1 MQDTFFTSKQA
12 AQITGCTLRQL
23 QYWREKGV
31 IIPVISDAGT
41 GRSIYYSKTNLF
53 ELAVMVHLLSCGLNF
68 DVASETLATLREF
81 ESDGLKANY
90 DKRFMLVHLN
100 IGDSVKNKNK
110 ASQKFSLVE
119 FDKEKAIILLE
130 QGKLVIPVWLDV
142 ICGQVK
148 V

>member
-23 QYWREKGV
+23 QYWREKGI

-41 GRSIYYSKTNLF
+41 GRSIYYSKRNLF

-68 DVASETLATLREF
+68 DVASQTLASLRDK
-81 ESDGLKANY
+81 ESDALKSNY
-90 DKRFMLVHLN
+90 NKRFMLVQLD
-100 IGDSVKNKNK
+100 IGNSVKNKI
-110 ASQKFSLVE
+110 SQKFSLVE

-142 ICGQVK
+142 ICGK
-148 V
+148 VNV

>member
-12 AQITGCTLRQL
+12 TQITGCTLRQL

-41 GRSIYYSKTNLF
+41 GRSIYYSKSNLF

-68 DVASETLATLREF
+68 DVASQTLAALREF
-81 ESDGLKANY
+81 ESDGLKANH

-100 IGDSVKNKNK
+100 IGDSIKNK

-130 QGKLVIPVWLDV
+130 QGKLVIPVWLDI

>member
-53 ELAVMVHLLSCGLNF
+53 ELAVMVYLLSCGLNF
-68 DVASETLATLREF
+68 DVASETLAKLREKDA
-81 ESDGLKANY
+81 ESLQANQG
-90 DKRFMLVHLN
+90 KRFMLVQLN
-100 IGDSVKNKNK
+100 IRDNIKNK
-110 ASQKFSLVE
+110 ASQKFSLIE
-119 FDKEKAIILLE
+119 FNKEKAIILLE
-130 QGKLVIPVWLDV
+130 QGKPVIPVWLDV
-142 ICGQVK
+142 ICGKVK